1 MTLEETN
8 LICLKIHGAYASQD
22 RLYNSTEFSQ
32 RVNIWNIYFKDFTY
46 KTVNKAVEE
55 WISTQKTMPQ
65 ISELLPRCKDLRT
78 MEQGSL
84 KDAANLR
91 PTHELIYE
99 AKHGP
104 IENMPVPEWIQNLT
118 TAMLREMLTPPK
130 NRRKADVPDM
140 GSGLPYEI

>member
-1 MTLEETN
+1 MTREETTT
-8 LICLKIHGAYASQD
+8 IVLKLHGSYFSQD
-22 RLYNSTEFSQ
+22 RIFNSIELE
-32 RVNIWNIYFKDFTY
+32 RRIDAWEIYFKDFTY
-46 KTVNKAVEE
+46 KTVNQAVEE
-55 WISTQKTMPQ
+55 WVKNNKVMPQ
-65 ISELLPRCKDLRT
+65 ISEILPRCKDLRT

-91 PTHELIYE
+91 PTHELIWE

-104 IENMPVPEWIQNLT
+104 IENMAVPEWIQNLT

>member
-1 MTLEETN
+1 MTREETTT
-8 LICLKIHGAYASQD
+8 IVLKLHGSYFSQD
-22 RLYNSTEFSQ
+22 RIFNSIELE
-32 RVNIWNIYFKDFTY
+32 RRIDAWEIYFKDFTY
-46 KTVNKAVEE
+46 KTVNQAVEE
-55 WISTQKTMPQ
+55 WVKNNKVMPQ

-118 TAMLREMLTPPK
+118 EGMIREMLTPPK